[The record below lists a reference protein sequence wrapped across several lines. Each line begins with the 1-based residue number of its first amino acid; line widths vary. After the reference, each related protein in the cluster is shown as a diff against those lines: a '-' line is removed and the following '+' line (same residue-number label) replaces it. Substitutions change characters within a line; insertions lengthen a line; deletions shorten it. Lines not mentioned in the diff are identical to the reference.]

1 MFLYA
6 FCCKI
11 QCCRFSLH
19 LIWILLFLLTVILF
33 LVGVV
38 FGAVGVIGKD
48 GVAVFNY
55 VFSADN
61 LKSANPVIIGTDNKA
76 GAYLNVCLNGNL
88 NIN

>member
-1 MFLYA
+1 M
-6 FCCKI
+6 
-11 QCCRFSLH
+11 
-19 LIWILLFLLTVILF
+19 TVILF

-61 LKSANPVIIGTDNKA
+61 LKSANPVIIGTDNKL
-76 GAYLNVCLNGNL
+76 YDMLDKENL
-88 NIN
+88 QKHIPAI